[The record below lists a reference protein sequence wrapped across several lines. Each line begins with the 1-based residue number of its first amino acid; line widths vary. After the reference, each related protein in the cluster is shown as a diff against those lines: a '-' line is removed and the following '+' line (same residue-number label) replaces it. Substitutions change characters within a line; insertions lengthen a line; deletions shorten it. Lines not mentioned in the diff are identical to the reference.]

1 MVNRWALLLL
11 GCFCLTFGLPLLEA
25 HSDPLVNSTPAG
37 LLAVDSANDSVLSF
51 DPATGAFRGV
61 FISAGSGGLTTA
73 ESMTTGPDGNVYVAS
88 WSTASVKRYD
98 GTTGAFRGD
107 FLAAGSGGLGN
118 PDQVVFGPDGNLYV
132 SDRFA
137 ASIRRYNGTTGAFI
151 DTFVSNGALGG
162 FISFT
167 FGPDG
172 NIYAGMFNGSQDILR
187 FDGTSGAFIDV
198 FNSGNPSLDSAVSG
212 LVFGPDGNLYAGRYH
227 ANLVQRYDGTTG
239 AFIDTFVSAG
249 SGGLH
254 IPDYLTFGP
263 DGNLY
268 VSGILSN
275 AVLRYDGTTGAFID
289 AFASGGSLTGPTGI
303 TFTLVGPLGIH
314 PSNLKLTSRG
324 VGKDS
329 KTKFVK
335 VRNPGT
341 NRDTAVTSFSIDN
354 SQFQVDGENVCG
366 ASLPIGQRCQVGI
379 RFKPTTSSTQ
389 HGTLTI
395 DGNFTNHPRHVDLTG
410 VVK

>member
-61 FISAGSGGLTTA
+61 FISAGSGGL
-73 ESMTTGPDGNVYVAS
+73 
-88 WSTASVKRYD
+88 
-98 GTTGAFRGD
+98 
-107 FLAAGSGGLGN
+107 GN
-118 PDQVVFGPDGNLYV
+118 PVQVVFGPDGNLYV

-198 FNSGNPSLDSAVSG
+198 FN
-212 LVFGPDGNLYAGRYH
+212 
-227 ANLVQRYDGTTG
+227 
-239 AFIDTFVSAG
+239 
-249 SGGLH
+249 
-254 IPDYLTFGP
+254 
-263 DGNLY
+263 
-268 VSGILSN
+268 
-275 AVLRYDGTTGAFID
+275 
-289 AFASGGSLTGPTGI
+289 
-303 TFTLVGPLGIH
+303 
-314 PSNLKLTSRG
+314 
-324 VGKDS
+324 
-329 KTKFVK
+329 
-335 VRNPGT
+335 
-341 NRDTAVTSFSIDN
+341 
-354 SQFQVDGENVCG
+354 
-366 ASLPIGQRCQVGI
+366 
-379 RFKPTTSSTQ
+379 
-389 HGTLTI
+389 
-395 DGNFTNHPRHVDLTG
+395 
-410 VVK
+410 